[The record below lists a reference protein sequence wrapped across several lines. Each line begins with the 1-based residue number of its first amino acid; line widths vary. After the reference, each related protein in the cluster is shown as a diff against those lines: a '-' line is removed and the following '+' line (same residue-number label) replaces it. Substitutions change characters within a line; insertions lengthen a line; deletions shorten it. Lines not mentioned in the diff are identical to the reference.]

1 MAYQTDLKDS
11 EWDLIKTYF
20 EPNSK
25 RGSSHKHEKK
35 QIVNGILYLL
45 KGGITWRL
53 LPNDFPPWKTVYD
66 HFSKW
71 SKKGVW
77 ETILDQLNQIR
88 RKKAGRNVNPSYAII
103 DAQSVKTQYASEER
117 GIDGG
122 KKVKGHKRHIV
133 VDIMGCL
140 LHVLVHAANL
150 SDTKSACGVLERAKE
165 KHPSIKAF
173 SGDAGYRGTAVNFV
187 DQDLNMELHI
197 SERIKDEW
205 AILPK
210 RWVVERTFAW
220 LNNFRRLSKDFE
232 ILPATAENMIRIAM
246 IKLTLAKCV

>member
-1 MAYQTDLKDS
+1 LVLRA
-11 EWDLIKTYF
+11 E
-20 EPNSK
+20 
-25 RGSSHKHEKK
+25 
-35 QIVNGILYLL
+35 
-45 KGGITWRL
+45 
-53 LPNDFPPWKTVYD
+53 KTVRTIV
-66 HFSKW
+66 SKW

-88 RKKAGRNVNPSYAII
+88 RKKAGRNANPSYAII

-117 GIDGG
+117 GIDGN

-150 SDTKSACGVLERAKE
+150 SDTKSACAVLQRAKE
-165 KHPSIKAF
+165 KYPSIKAF
-173 SGDAGYRGTAVNFV
+173 SGDAAYRGTAVF
-187 DQDLNMELHI
+187 NMELHI
-197 SERIKDEW
+197 SQRIKDEW

-232 ILPATAENMIRIAM
+232 ILSSA
-246 IKLTLAKCV
+246 KWVDLTNTE